1 MIART
6 GQRPV
11 IRGGVLLLL
20 MLVGGCKVDQQKE
33 VAEYRKVVDLQPA
46 KEAPLTL
53 RQALLLAN
61 QQNERLSIE
70 GENYLQVLIN
80 RQRAVAAFLPT
91 VNLAPSYFFQDR
103 VGGATGSTGQTHGLD
118 VPVTGDINL
127 FNGFRDQALLK
138 YADLTIEQRKA
149 LLLDAQ
155 EALLA
160 DVTRAFYAVLR
171 NEELIRVLEDSL
183 KVQEERVRDIRGKRE
198 AGTARPL
205 DVAQTEAQASATRVT
220 LIDARNATR
229 QSRSALAFLTG
240 SAVQNTPLVDEY
252 VLPDT
257 LSTFDTLRDRA
268 LTERQDLVG
277 AKQAT
282 LANRQLV
289 EAAWRQYY
297 PSVSLHL
304 DAYLYRETIPTD
316 RDWEGLLSLNLP
328 LFAAGRIN
336 ADVRT
341 AWSQLRQAA
350 LFESNLTRQV
360 VRDVELTYQSL
371 GASEERLAELQ
382 TQVAAAQQA
391 FDQADASYGVGLATN
406 LERVVAQNALL
417 NAQLQLASE
426 EFERK
431 VAYLDLLRAMGLL
444 REEVEDR
451 SARLPTTRATTQP
464 ANVPVMK

>member
-1 MIART
+1 LAFLF
-6 GQRPV
+6 V
-11 IRGGVLLLL
+11 A
-20 MLVGGCKVDQQKE
+20 GCKVDQQKE
-33 VAEYRKVVDLQPA
+33 VAEYRKVVDLQPP
-46 KEAPLTL
+46 KDAPLTL

-70 GENYLQVLIN
+70 GENYLQALIQ
-80 RQRAVAAFLPT
+80 RQRATAAFLPT
-91 VNLAPSYFFQDR
+91 VNLAPSYFFRD
-103 VGGATGSTGQTHGLD
+103 GSSSSDSGSSDKTHGLD
-118 VPVTGDINL
+118 VPVSGQINL

-138 YADLTIEQRKA
+138 YANLTIEQRRA

-160 DVTRAFYAVLR
+160 DVVRTFYAVLR
-171 NEELIRVLEDSL
+171 NEEQIRVLEDSL

-220 LIDARNATR
+220 LIDARNANR

-252 VLPDT
+252 VLPET
-257 LSTFDTLRDRA
+257 LLPFDTLRERA
-268 LTERQDLVG
+268 LAERQDLAG
-277 AKQAT
+277 GRQAA
-282 LANRQLV
+282 LATRQLV

-297 PSVSLHL
+297 PSVTLNL
-304 DAYLYRETIPTD
+304 DVYLSRDTSPTD
-316 RDWEGLLSLNLP
+316 RDWEGLISLNLP

-336 ADVRT
+336 ADVRA
-341 AWSQLRQAA
+341 AWSQFRQAA

-360 VRDVELTYQSL
+360 VRDVETAHQSL
-371 GASEERLAELQ
+371 AASEQRLAELQ
-382 TQVAAAQQA
+382 TQVTAAQQA

-426 EFERK
+426 EFQRK
-431 VAYLDLLRAMGLL
+431 IAYLDLLRAVGLL
-444 REEVEDR
+444 REEAEGR
-451 SARLPTTRATTQP
+451 SSRLPTTRATTQP
-464 ANVPVMK
+464 ADVPKMEQ